1 MTRTMTLDMQELR
14 RPARN
19 AARLLL
25 LLCAL
30 AAVPRLHAQNVS
42 TSRPQPTLSYVQ
54 GAEAKITGFIVSRN
68 GDSLLVR
75 DETTDAISLVTVND
89 DTKISTPSGTLALG
103 KKRQGEDTL
112 IPGLKVHLKGTGGMS
127 GELVASSILFHA
139 SAQNVAEGVAA
150 GTLDMRFFMDSA
162 TAANRDSLEAVTARG
177 RDTLN
182 ALISR
187 ARESI
192 GTINARINDLSKYD
206 LSQSRTVFFASG
218 RAELLP
224 SARRTLDDM
233 ISACKSVNACVFE
246 VSGFTDSR
254 GSMPLNERL
263 SYWRSQSVVQYLTQV
278 GGIPLRN
285 IATPAGYA
293 WTNPIATNAS
303 ASGRAMNRRVEVRL
317 LFNRGLNPAL

>member
-1 MTRTMTLDMQELR
+1 MMLDTQELR
-14 RPARN
+14 RPVRN
-19 AARLLL
+19 AARLLA

-42 TSRPQPTLSYVQ
+42 TSRPQPNLSYVQ
-54 GAEAKITGFIVSRN
+54 GSEAKITGFIISRN

-89 DTKISTPSGTLALG
+89 ETKISTPSGTLKLG

-112 IPGLKVHLKGTGGMS
+112 IPGLKVHLKGTGGMG
-127 GELVASSILFHA
+127 GELVAESILFHA

-150 GTLDMRFFMDSA
+150 GTLDMRVFMDSA
-162 TAANRDSLEAVTARG
+162 TAANRDSLEAVTARA

-182 ALISR
+182 AIVAR
-187 ARESI
+187 ARDSVVSI
-192 GTINARINDLSKYD
+192 NKRIDNIDKFD
-206 LSQSRTVFFASG
+206 LSQSRTVYFATG

-224 SARRTLDDM
+224 DGKRTLNDM
-233 ISACKSVNACVFE
+233 ISACKSMAGCVFE
-246 VSGFTDSR
+246 VSGYTDSR

-278 GGIPLRN
+278 GGIPLRD

-293 WTNPIATNAS
+293 WTDPVATNAS
-303 ASGRAMNRRVEVRL
+303 ANGRAMNRRVQVRL
-317 LFNRGLNPAL
+317 LINRALNPAL

>member
-1 MTRTMTLDMQELR
+1 MTRTMMLDVQDLR
-14 RPARN
+14 RPVRN
-19 AARLLL
+19 AARLLA

-30 AAVPRLHAQNVS
+30 AAAAPRVHAQNVAS
-42 TSRPQPTLSYVQ
+42 TRPQPNLSYVQ
-54 GAEAKITGFIVSRN
+54 GSEAKITGFIISRN

-75 DETTDAISLVTVND
+75 DETTDAISLVTVTD
-89 DTKISTPSGTLALG
+89 ETKISTPSGTLALG

-112 IPGLKVHLKGTGGMS
+112 IPGLKVHLKGAGGMG

-150 GTLDMRFFMDSA
+150 GTLDMRIFMDSA
-162 TAANRDSLEAVTARG
+162 TAANRDSLEAVTARA

-182 ALISR
+182 AIVLR
-187 ARESI
+187 ARDSI
-192 GTINARINDLSKYD
+192 GSINTRIENLGKFD

-224 SARRTLDDM
+224 DAKRTLDDM
-233 ISACKSVNACVFE
+233 ISACKGMNGCVFE

-254 GSMPLNERL
+254 GSMSLNERL
-263 SYWRSQSVVQYLTQV
+263 SYWRSQSVVQYLTQT
-278 GGIPLRN
+278 GGIALRD

-293 WTNPIATNAS
+293 ETDPIATNMS
-303 ASGRAMNRRVEVRL
+303 ANGRAMNRRVQVRL
-317 LFNRGLNPAL
+317 LHNRALNQ